1 VTNVRAVTTQDEH
14 RVPVVLMDI
23 IVGNMM
29 ATDWVAT
36 GGAGTRRS
44 VREEDAV
51 PTFTTVQCIDW
62 LELDPS

>member
-1 VTNVRAVTTQDEH
+1 
-14 RVPVVLMDI
+14 
-23 IVGNMM
+23 M